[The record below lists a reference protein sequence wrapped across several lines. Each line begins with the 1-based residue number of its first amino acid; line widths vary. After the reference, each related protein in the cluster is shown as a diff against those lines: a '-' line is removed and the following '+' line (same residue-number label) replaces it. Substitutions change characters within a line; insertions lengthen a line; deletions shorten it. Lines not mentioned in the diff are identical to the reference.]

1 MSVLDHLPI
10 GVGNPSAVSEALDV
24 RLIAATE
31 RHLSVARE
39 WFPHDYVPWSRGLD
53 FDGAPYDESQSDLPP
68 AVRAAVQLNLLT
80 EDNLPAYHQALNRAF
95 GEADTWRTWVNR
107 WTAEEGR
114 HAIAL
119 RDYLT
124 VTRSVDPVVLERD
137 RMATV
142 QTGFRADDKDALRT
156 LAYVSFQELATRV
169 SHRNTGRM
177 SGDPALERLL
187 ARIATDENLHM
198 VFYRD
203 LVAGVLD
210 VDPARAMTA
219 IAVELEVFAM
229 PGSQTP
235 GFRRRAAAVARAG
248 IYDLRIHREEV
259 VEPLLRSWQVFER
272 TGLDAAGEQARERI
286 AGVLAD
292 LDRRIARAAS
302 R

>member
-1 MSVLDHLPI
+1 MTVLDHR
-10 GVGNPSAVSEALDV
+10 PSALSEVLDV
-24 RLIAATE
+24 RLAAATD

-39 WFPHDYVPWSRGLD
+39 WFPHEYVPWSRGTD
-53 FDGAPYDESQSDLPP
+53 FDGAPYDDSQSALPP

-95 GEADTWRTWVNR
+95 GDGDAWRTWVNR

-169 SHRNTGRM
+169 SHRNTGRL
-177 SGDPALERLL
+177 SGDPALEKLL

-203 LVAGVLD
+203 LVAAALD
-210 VDPARAMTA
+210 VDPARALTA
-219 IAVELEVFAM
+219 IAAELEGFAM
-229 PGSQTP
+229 PGAETP

-259 VEPLLRSWQVFER
+259 VEPLLRYWQVFER
-272 TGLDAAGEQARERI
+272 TGLDAAAEQARDGI
-286 AGVLAD
+286 AAVLAE
-292 LDRRIARAAS
+292 LDRRVARTA
-302 R
+302 RR